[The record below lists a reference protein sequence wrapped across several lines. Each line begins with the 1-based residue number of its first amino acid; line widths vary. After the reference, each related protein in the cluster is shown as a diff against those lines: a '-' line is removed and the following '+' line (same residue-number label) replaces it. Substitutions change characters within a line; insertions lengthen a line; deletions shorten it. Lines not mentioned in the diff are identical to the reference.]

1 MLELN
6 RESKT
11 PIYQQI
17 YDQLKDQIISGA
29 LKAHERLPAT
39 RTLAQDYH
47 ISRNSVLNA
56 YQQLES
62 EGFISS
68 KIGSGFY
75 VEELPESSKQNEKES
90 NIQNVENEEKTYRYD
105 FRYGSIEPNFYQ
117 TRVFRKALK
126 EALND
131 LEEKTILNDP
141 EAQGLFSLRQ
151 QIVEHLRE
159 VRGVDCHPKQ
169 IVITGGHRYSL
180 NLLAE
185 LFDCQDYDVAIE
197 DPGHADVR
205 QVFEKASYD
214 IHPIPLDESG
224 IRIDRI
230 RKLSH
235 CLVCL
240 TPSHQ
245 FPLGMILPIARRFQL
260 LQWAKENDGYIIEDD
275 YDSEL
280 RYRERP
286 IPALYS
292 LDSHDRVI
300 YLGSFSKSLSPDLR
314 VSYIVFPS
322 SVSLPAQSFHSGTS
336 LLIQM
341 TLANYLKSGEYHKR
355 INRMRNSLRKKH
367 NRIIDFFHENYH
379 DRIKIYGIGGGSHFV
394 LEIPTKKKDLLKIFH
409 EENVGV
415 YPIDDLYFDRNRN
428 RENLIMI
435 GYSGIPLKQLNEY
448 LIHLKTAID
457 RLI

>member
-6 RESKT
+6 KETKT

-17 YDQLKDQIISGA
+17 YEQLKDQIISNT

-75 VEELPESSKQNEKES
+75 VEELPENNLQNEKDAVILNS
-90 NIQNVENEEKTYRYD
+90 ENEEKTYRYD

-117 TRVFRKALK
+117 TKAFRKALK
-126 EALND
+126 EALNE
-131 LEEKTILNDP
+131 LEEKTILNDLEP
-141 EAQGLFSLRQ
+141 QGLFSFRKR
-151 QIVEHLRE
+151 IAEHLRE
-159 VRGVDCHPKQ
+159 VRGVDCDPKQ

-185 LFDCQDYDVAIE
+185 FFDHKDYDVAIE
-197 DPGHADVR
+197 DPGHRDVR
-205 QVFEKASYD
+205 NVFEKASYK
-214 IHPIPLDESG
+214 IHPIPLDDNG
-224 IRIDRI
+224 IRIDQI
-230 RKLSH
+230 GKLSH
-235 CLVCL
+235 TLVCL

-245 FPLGMILPIARRFQL
+245 FPMGMILPIARRFEL
-260 LQWAKENDGYIIEDD
+260 LKWAKENDGYIIEDD

-292 LDSHDRVI
+292 LDLHERVI

-314 VSYIVFPS
+314 VSYIVFPAGI
-322 SVSLPAQSFHSGTS
+322 SLPLQSFHSGTS

-341 TLANYLKSGEYHKR
+341 TLSNYLKSGEYRKR

-367 NRIIDFFHENYH
+367 NMIIDFFHENYQ
-379 DRIKIYGIGGGSHFV
+379 DKIKIYGIGGGSHFV
-394 LEIPTKKKDLLKIFH
+394 LEIPNKKKDLQKIFH
-409 EENVGV
+409 EEDVAV
-415 YPIDDLYFDRNRN
+415 YPISDLYFDRKTGH
-428 RENLIMI
+428 ENMIMI
-435 GYSGIPLKQLNEY
+435 GYSGIPLKQLDEY
-448 LIHLKTAID
+448 LDHLKTAID
-457 RLI
+457 LLM